1 MEQTEDFLQPATD
14 EQLQAKVDALPNPAP
29 RLTPELIQ
37 SVIKDETYTRLP
49 DSNTTVCQLT
59 LQNGY
64 KVLGVN
70 MDSVDPSNYDQEI
83 GCEYAY
89 KDAFS
94 KIWQLEGYLLA
105 ERLYEQGEGG
115 ENTKSAAV
123 QVLHVLRQV
132 QDVWRKWAEHD
143 DYNTEGDAMRAISD
157 LISAPLADWE
167 PPASGESNAVTH

>member
-1 MEQTEDFLQPATD
+1 MQDHTEDFLAPATD

-37 SVIKDETYTRLP
+37 AVIKDETYTRLP
-49 DSNTTVCQLT
+49 DSNTTICQLT

-70 MDSVDPSNYDQEI
+70 MGSVDPANYDQEI

-132 QDVWRKWAEHD
+132 QDVVRKWNVHSDAESSVSTLEEI
-143 DYNTEGDAMRAISD
+143 TE
-157 LISAPLADWE
+157 LLNEPLADWA
-167 PPASGESNAVTH
+167 PPAVTVQ

>member
-49 DSNTTVCQLT
+49 DSNVTVCQLT

-64 KVLGVN
+64 KVLGIN
-70 MDSVDPSNYDQEI
+70 MGSVDPANYDQEI

-105 ERLYEQGEGG
+105 ERLYVESEGG

-132 QDVWRKWAEHD
+132 QQVLREWEKDEHTGDEAAERIFQML
-143 DYNTEGDAMRAISD
+143 EQ
-157 LISAPLADWE
+157 PLANWE
-167 PPASGESNAVTH
+167 PPAGESNAVAA